1 MMMHSPTSDNSQR
14 SNDNTIP
21 RGMVKD
27 LWKNYRSAVF
37 ETFPDMEFE
46 KQHVH
51 WTNEKDVHLTA
62 DLYSGQH
69 FIKSRHVDIWDD
81 KLNIHNNVIY
91 PKTGHNLPCFG
102 MDLMGFSEK
111 KVIIVFDF
119 QHPVENFLLKVPPL
133 PKTEETYRFFEKG
146 NHFSDNIFVR
156 YCRMEHVNTYLPTFK
171 YYLSLY
177 KEMIDNAKPT
187 GTDTSLY
194 KDFDSYM
201 IRLDPI
207 SGYLS
212 SSFGKEESEKLIKEF
227 FFSYAE

>member
-1 MMMHSPTSDNSQR
+1 MHN
-14 SNDNTIP
+14 
-21 RGMVKD
+21 D
-27 LWKNYRSAVF
+27 LWAGYKSAVF
-37 ETFPDMEFE
+37 DTFPDLKFE
-46 KQHVH
+46 KQHES
-51 WTNEKDVHLTA
+51 WTNKKDVHLTA
-62 DLYSGQH
+62 DLYSGKY
-69 FIKSRHVDIWDD
+69 FIKSRHVDIWDE

-156 YCRMEHVNTYLPTFK
+156 YCKMEHVNTYLPTFK

-177 KEMIDNAKPT
+177 KKMIDEAKPT

>member
-1 MMMHSPTSDNSQR
+1 M
-14 SNDNTIP
+14 SN
-21 RGMVKD
+21 
-27 LWKNYRSAVF
+27 LWDGYKEAVF
-37 ETFPDMEFE
+37 NTFPDMVFLNNHTTW
-46 KQHVH
+46 KNKRGV
-51 WTNEKDVHLTA
+51 NLTA
-62 DLYSGQH
+62 DLYTGKH

-81 KLNIHNNVIY
+81 KLNIHNNIIY
-91 PKTGHNLPCFG
+91 PKTGSNLPCFG

-119 QHPVENFLLKVPPL
+119 QHPVENYLLKVPPL
-133 PKTEETYRFFEKG
+133 PQTTETYRFFEKG

-156 YCRMEHVNTYLPTFK
+156 YCKMDGVDTFLPTFK

-177 KEMIDNAKPT
+177 KEMIDKAKPT
-187 GTDTSLY
+187 GTDTSVY

-207 SGYLS
+207 SRYLS
-212 SSFGKEESEKLIKEF
+212 SQFGKDESEKLFKEF

>member
-1 MMMHSPTSDNSQR
+1 MHN
-14 SNDNTIP
+14 
-21 RGMVKD
+21 D
-27 LWKNYRSAVF
+27 LWAGYKSAVF
-37 ETFPDMEFE
+37 DTFPDLKFE
-46 KQHVH
+46 KQHES
-51 WTNEKDVHLTA
+51 WTNKRGVNLTA
-62 DLYSGQH
+62 DLYSGKY
-69 FIKSRHVDIWDD
+69 FIKSRHVDIWDE

-156 YCRMEHVNTYLPTFK
+156 YCKMEHVNTYLPTFK

>member
-1 MMMHSPTSDNSQR
+1 MMHSPTSDNSQR
-14 SNDNTIP
+14 SND
-21 RGMVKD
+21 
-27 LWKNYRSAVF
+27 LWKNYRSVVF
-37 ETFPDMEFE
+37 ETFPDLKFE

-51 WTNEKDVHLTA
+51 WTNKKDVHLTA
-62 DLYSGQH
+62 DLYSGQY

-91 PKTGHNLPCFG
+91 PKTGANLPCFG
-102 MDLMGFSEK
+102 MDLMGFFEK

-119 QHPVENFLLKVPPL
+119 QHPVENYLLDVPPL
-133 PKTEETYRFFEKG
+133 PKTEETYRFFEPG
-146 NHFSDNIFVR
+146 NHFSNNIFVR
-156 YCRMEHVNTYLPTFK
+156 YCEMSQVDTYIPTFK

-177 KEMIDNAKPT
+177 KEMIEKAKPT

-201 IRLDPI
+201 IRFDPI

-212 SSFGKEESEKLIKEF
+212 NAFGKEESEKLIREF
-227 FFSYAE
+227 FFSYA

>member
-1 MMMHSPTSDNSQR
+1 
-14 SNDNTIP
+14 
-21 RGMVKD
+21 MVKD
-27 LWKNYRSAVF
+27 LWANYRSAVF
-37 ETFPDMEFE
+37 ETFPDLKFE

-51 WTNEKDVHLTA
+51 WTNKRDVHLTA
-62 DLYSGQH
+62 DLYSGQY

-102 MDLMGFSEK
+102 MDLMGFFEK

-119 QHPVENFLLKVPPL
+119 QHPVENFLLDVPPL
-133 PKTEETYRFFEKG
+133 PKTEETYRFFEPG
-146 NHFSDNIFVR
+146 NHFSNNIFVR
-156 YCRMEHVNTYLPTFK
+156 YCEMSQVDTYIPTFK

-177 KEMIDNAKPT
+177 KEMIEKAKPT

-212 SSFGKEESEKLIKEF
+212 NSFGKEESEKLIKEF
-227 FFSYAE
+227 FFSYA

>member
-1 MMMHSPTSDNSQR
+1 MHN
-14 SNDNTIP
+14 
-21 RGMVKD
+21 D
-27 LWKNYRSAVF
+27 LWAGYKSAVF
-37 ETFPDMEFE
+37 DTFPDLKFE
-46 KQHVH
+46 KQHQS
-51 WTNEKDVHLTA
+51 WTNKRGVNLTA
-62 DLYSGQH
+62 DLYSGKY
-69 FIKSRHVDIWDD
+69 FIKSRHVDIWDE

-156 YCRMEHVNTYLPTFK
+156 YCKMEHVNTYLPTFK

>member
-1 MMMHSPTSDNSQR
+1 M
-14 SNDNTIP
+14 SN
-21 RGMVKD
+21 
-27 LWKNYRSAVF
+27 LWDGYKEAVF
-37 ETFPDMEFE
+37 NTFPDMVFLNNHTTW
-46 KQHVH
+46 KNKRGV
-51 WTNEKDVHLTA
+51 NLTA
-62 DLYSGQH
+62 DLYTGKH

-81 KLNIHNNVIY
+81 KLNIHNNIIY
-91 PKTGHNLPCFG
+91 PKTGSNLPCFG

-119 QHPVENFLLKVPPL
+119 QHPVENYLLKVPPL
-133 PKTEETYRFFEKG
+133 PQTTETYRFFEKG

-156 YCRMEHVNTYLPTFK
+156 YCDMEHVNTYLPTFK

-177 KEMIDNAKPT
+177 KEMIDKAQPT
-187 GTDTSLY
+187 GTDTSEY

-212 SSFGKEESEKLIKEF
+212 SAFGKDESEKLIKEF

>member
-1 MMMHSPTSDNSQR
+1 MKRIGLMHN
-14 SNDNTIP
+14 
-21 RGMVKD
+21 D
-27 LWKNYRSAVF
+27 LWAGYKSAVF
-37 ETFPDMEFE
+37 DTFPDLKFE
-46 KQHVH
+46 KQHES
-51 WTNEKDVHLTA
+51 WTNKRGVNLTA
-62 DLYSGQH
+62 DLYSGKY
-69 FIKSRHVDIWDD
+69 FIKSRHVNIWDE

>member
-1 MMMHSPTSDNSQR
+1 MMMHSPTSDNSLR
-14 SNDNTIP
+14 SNDI
-21 RGMVKD
+21 
-27 LWKNYRSAVF
+27 WKNYRSAVF
-37 ETFPDMEFE
+37 ETFPDLKFE

-51 WTNEKDVHLTA
+51 WTNKKDVHLTA
-62 DLYSGQH
+62 DLYSGQY

-102 MDLMGFSEK
+102 MDLMGFFEK

-119 QHPVENFLLKVPPL
+119 QHPVENFLLDVPPL
-133 PKTEETYRFFEKG
+133 PKTEETYRFFEPG
-146 NHFSDNIFVR
+146 NHFSNNIFVR
-156 YCRMEHVNTYLPTFK
+156 YCEMSQVDTYLSTFK

-177 KEMIDNAKPT
+177 KEMIDKAKPT

-212 SSFGKEESEKLIKEF
+212 NAFGKEESEKLIKEF
-227 FFSYAE
+227 FFSYA

>member
-1 MMMHSPTSDNSQR
+1 MHN
-14 SNDNTIP
+14 
-21 RGMVKD
+21 D
-27 LWKNYRSAVF
+27 LWAGYKSAVF
-37 ETFPDMEFE
+37 DTFPDLKFE
-46 KQHVH
+46 KQHES
-51 WTNEKDVHLTA
+51 WTNKRGVNLTA
-62 DLYSGQH
+62 DLYSCKY
-69 FIKSRHVDIWDD
+69 FIKSRHVDIWDE

-156 YCRMEHVNTYLPTFK
+156 YCKMEHVNTYLPTFK

>member
-1 MMMHSPTSDNSQR
+1 MHN
-14 SNDNTIP
+14 
-21 RGMVKD
+21 D
-27 LWKNYRSAVF
+27 LWAGYRSAVF
-37 ETFPDMEFE
+37 DTFPDLKFE
-46 KQHVH
+46 QQHES
-51 WTNEKDVHLTA
+51 WTNKRGVNLTA
-62 DLYSGQH
+62 DLYSGKY
-69 FIKSRHVDIWDD
+69 FIKSRHVDIWDE

>member
-1 MMMHSPTSDNSQR
+1 MMMHSPTSDNSLR
-14 SNDNTIP
+14 SNDI
-21 RGMVKD
+21 
-27 LWKNYRSAVF
+27 WKNYRSAVF
-37 ETFPDMEFE
+37 ETFPDLKFE

-51 WTNEKDVHLTA
+51 WTNKKDVHLTA
-62 DLYSGQH
+62 DLYSGQY

-102 MDLMGFSEK
+102 MDLMGFFEK

-119 QHPVENFLLKVPPL
+119 QHPVENFLLDVPPL
-133 PKTEETYRFFEKG
+133 PKTEETYRFFEPG
-146 NHFSDNIFVR
+146 NHFSNNIFVR
-156 YCRMEHVNTYLPTFK
+156 YCEMSQVDTYLSTFK

-177 KEMIDNAKPT
+177 KEMIEKAKPT

-212 SSFGKEESEKLIKEF
+212 NAFGKEESEKLIKEF
-227 FFSYAE
+227 FFSYA

>member
-69 FIKSRHVDIWDD
+69 FIKSRHVAIWDD

-102 MDLMGFSEK
+102 MDLMGFFEK

-119 QHPVENFLLKVPPL
+119 QHPVEKFLFSVPDL
-133 PKTEETYRFFEKG
+133 PKAEGTYRFFEPG
-146 NHFSDNIFVR
+146 NHFSENIYVR
-156 YCRMEHVNTYLPTFK
+156 YCTMSEVDDHLPMFK
-171 YYLSLY
+171 KYLSIY
-177 KEMIDNAKPT
+177 KDMVEKAQPT
-187 GTDTSLY
+187 GTDTSQY
-194 KDFDSYM
+194 NDFDKYM

-212 SSFGKEESEKLIKEF
+212 NSFGKDESEKLIREF
-227 FFSYAE
+227 FFSYA